1 MIRPM
6 AHYPKTLTQTLKLI
20 LTLILPLLIA
30 ACSGCDKPS
39 AFQTHPLPVDYARG
53 FRLDSIEGGVV
64 VSISFPED
72 TLEFITRLAL
82 MEEGHRAPAG
92 MLALQLPLQ
101 RIICLSSTYMGYF
114 LELDATANIVAVNSF
129 RHLNDSSILDRVEKG
144 EIRQVGKEGHFN
156 TELIAALDPDVIF
169 VSPFKAGGYDALMH
183 LGFPLVPVTA
193 YEEEVPLARAEWI
206 KLIGCFTGQYPLADS
221 LFQNIATEYQ
231 RLCALADQAKHRP
244 TVFSGR
250 LKSNMWYVPGGKSYY
265 AHYFKDAGAHYLFGD
280 NEDCGALQIDF
291 EVVYQ
296 KAAEADFWR
305 MYSNVPGKFTTR
317 QLADSDHRYTLFK
330 PFDTGN
336 ILYCNIHE
344 KPYYEK
350 GPVQPHLILADYIS
364 LFHPE
369 LLPGHAGRF
378 YEMIDKNH
386 DE

>member
-1 MIRPM
+1 MKRHVLFI
-6 AHYPKTLTQTLKLI
+6 LTQTLT
-20 LTLILPLLIA
+20 LTLTLLIA
-30 ACSGCDKPS
+30 ACAGRDKPS
-39 AFQTHPLPVDYARG
+39 SFQASPLPVNYAQG

-64 VSISFPED
+64 VTISYPED
-72 TLEFITRLAL
+72 TLQPITRLAL
-82 MEEGHRAPAG
+82 MEEGHPAPAG
-92 MLALQLPLQ
+92 MVSLQLPLQ

-114 LELDATANIVAVNSF
+114 LELNATANIVAVNSF
-129 RHLNDSSILDRVEKG
+129 RHLNDSTILARVKKG

-169 VSPFKAGGYDALMH
+169 VSPFKAGGYDALVH
-183 LGFPLVPVTA
+183 LGFPLVPITA

-206 KLIGCFTGQYPLADS
+206 KLIGCFTGQYPMADS
-221 LFQNIATEYQ
+221 LFHNIADEYL
-231 RLCALADQAKHRP
+231 RLCDLAAQANRQP

-265 AHYFKDAGAHYLFGD
+265 AHFFKDAGAHYLFSD
-280 NEDCGALQIDF
+280 NEDRGALQIDF

-305 MYSNVPGKFTTR
+305 MYSNVPGKFTTQ

-330 PFDTGN
+330 AFDTGN

-369 LLPGHAGRF
+369 LLPHHEGSF

-386 DE
+386 EE

>member
-1 MIRPM
+1 MKR
-6 AHYPKTLTQTLKLI
+6 HLLFTLTQTLT
-20 LTLILPLLIA
+20 LTLLIA
-30 ACSGCDKPS
+30 ACSGRDKPS
-39 AFQTHPLPVDYARG
+39 SFQASPLPVTYAQG

-64 VSISFPED
+64 VTISFPED
-72 TLEFITRLAL
+72 TLQPITRLAL
-82 MEEGHRAPAG
+82 MEEGHSAPAG

-114 LELDATANIVAVNSF
+114 LELNATANIVAVNSF
-129 RHLNDSSILDRVEKG
+129 RHLNDSAILARVKKG

-156 TELIAALDPDVIF
+156 TELIAALNPDVIF
-169 VSPFKAGGYDALMH
+169 VSPFKAGGYDALAQ
-183 LGFPLVPVTA
+183 LGFPLVPITA
-193 YEEEVPLARAEWI
+193 YEEEMPLARAEWI

-221 LFQNIATEYQ
+221 LFHNITTEYH
-231 RLCALADQAKHRP
+231 RLCTLAAQAEHQP

-265 AHYFKDAGAHYLFGD
+265 AHFFKDAGARYLFSD
-280 NEDCGALQIDF
+280 NEDRGALQIDF

-296 KAAEADFWR
+296 KAAKADFWR
-305 MYSNVPGKFTTR
+305 IYSNVPGKFTTQ

-330 PFDTGN
+330 AFDTGN

-369 LLPGHAGRF
+369 LLPGHEGSF

-386 DE
+386 EE